1 MFHKYADRS
10 FTRAAY
16 ASSNSDLLQVLLDDK
31 SDILPVR
38 ERGLN
43 SKTEPPSR
51 TPLSPPDVNANNRS
65 HGRGPEQA
73 QLLES
78 RAGVMAVMRAI

>member
-1 MFHKYADRS
+1 MFHQQAYRS
-10 FTRAAY
+10 FTSAAY
-16 ASSNSDLLQVLLDDK
+16 ASSNSDLLQVLLHDK

-51 TPLSPPDVNANNRS
+51 TPLSPPDVKANNRS

-73 QLLES
+73 QPLES
-78 RAGVMAVMRAI
+78 RERVMPVMRAI

>member
-1 MFHKYADRS
+1 MFHKYAYRS
-10 FTRAAY
+10 FIRAAY
-16 ASSNSDLLQVLLDDK
+16 ASSNSDLLQVLLDDT

-43 SKTEPPSR
+43 SKTEPLSR
-51 TPLSPPDVNANNRS
+51 TPDVKANNRS

>member
-1 MFHKYADRS
+1 MQTDIIIGLNVSNKYAYRS
-10 FTRAAY
+10 FIRAAY

-43 SKTEPPSR
+43 SKLS
-51 TPLSPPDVNANNRS
+51 LSP
-65 HGRGPEQA
+65 GPQMSKQTTDPMDEVLNKHNYLSQEQ
-73 QLLES
+73 E
-78 RAGVMAVMRAI
+78 